1 MVTKYQNKLESIHC
15 FAFKILK
22 RSGPLMNHQS
32 ALMRKLLTVISTL
45 CFSGDNPD
53 DDQLLKTPGDGAS
66 TNLFL
71 YNVSL
76 LLHKSVYPFWVSALL
91 ILWKKCLH
99 LWYFKQGTYNIMTGL
114 YYDNRPIVFFF
125 VNFESIDIK
134 NSWHCSMLNSIH

>member
-1 MVTKYQNKLESIHC
+1 MLKAEGKKILNDWDVKSYMNKLESIYIVLHS
-15 FAFKILK
+15 ILK

-32 ALMRKLLTVISTL
+32 ALMGKLLTVISTL

-76 LLHKSVYPFWVSALL
+76 LLHKSVYPF
-91 ILWKKCLH
+91 
-99 LWYFKQGTYNIMTGL
+99 
-114 YYDNRPIVFFF
+114 
-125 VNFESIDIK
+125 
-134 NSWHCSMLNSIH
+134 

>member
-99 LWYFKQGTYNIMTGL
+99 LWYFKQGTYNIMIIGPL
-114 YYDNRPIVFFF
+114 SFF
-125 VNFESIDIK
+125 VNFESLDIK
-134 NSWHCSMLNSIH
+134 NPLNCNMLNSVH

>member
-1 MVTKYQNKLESIHC
+1 MRERNINCKNKTKKKHQKNLNLLYVYIGIVLHLNI
-15 FAFKILK
+15 K
-22 RSGPLMNHQS
+22 RLGPLMNHQS
-32 ALMRKLLTVISTL
+32 ALMLKLLTVISTL

-91 ILWKKCLH
+91 ILWKSVFTCDISSKEL
-99 LWYFKQGTYNIMTGL
+99 TIMIIDQL
-114 YYDNRPIVFFF
+114 SFL
-125 VNFESIDIK
+125 SI
-134 NSWHCSMLNSIH
+134 LNH